1 MNDTSIMT
9 TKGGHK
15 PRIFGGFS
23 CFLESVKERDRRGPV
38 LGCDGSCFCA
48 FRKGGRERDGDYY
61 DFT

>member
-1 MNDTSIMT
+1 
-9 TKGGHK
+9 
-15 PRIFGGFS
+15 
-23 CFLESVKERDRRGPV
+23 LESVKERDRRGPV